1 MNSLLNVVG
10 VAAIITGLISL
21 FGILIGLWFN
31 YRENRTSRYVNII
44 TKQTLE
50 NNIFIRENSEILTV
64 LTRPEIIND
73 ARTRH
78 DIEYKIKLMRAE
90 VNIEAQFKYAL
101 WQEREMI
108 NILRKLV
115 KCSFKYFDA
124 PTEELEAEIRALGEM
139 YYEKM
144 TIYDYADW
152 LYIKNQAQ
160 SRAYNKNYENFDEIY
175 AKELNNNFREEDI
188 PTPW

>member
-1 MNSLLNVVG
+1 MSSLLNIAGVV
-10 VAAIITGLISL
+10 TGLISL
-21 FGILIGLWFN
+21 IGVIIGLWYN

-44 TKQTLE
+44 TKQTLL
-50 NNIFIRENSEILTV
+50 NNMFVRENSEILTV

-73 ARTRH
+73 ARGRH
-78 DIEYKIKLMRAE
+78 DTEYKVKLMRAE

-115 KCSFKYFDA
+115 KYSFEYFDA
-124 PTEELEAEIRALGEM
+124 PTEELEAEIRILGEM

-152 LYIKNQAQ
+152 LYIKSQAR
-160 SRAYNKNYENFDEIY
+160 SKAYNKKFANFNEIY
-175 AKELNNNFREEDI
+175 ANELKNNFREENI

>member
-1 MNSLLNVVG
+1 MDNLLNIAG

-21 FGILIGLWFN
+21 IGILVGLWFN
-31 YRENRTSRYVNII
+31 YRENRTNRYVDII
-44 TKQTLE
+44 TKQTLS
-50 NNIFIRENSEILTV
+50 NNMFVRENSEILTV
-64 LTRPEIIND
+64 LTRPEIIDD

-78 DIEYKIKLMRAE
+78 DTEYKVKLMRAE

-115 KCSFKYFDA
+115 KYSFEYFDA
-124 PTEELEAEIRALGEM
+124 PTEELEAEIRILGEM

-152 LYIKNQAQ
+152 LYIKSQAR
-160 SRAYNKNYENFDEIY
+160 SKAYNKKFANFDEIY
-175 AKELNNNFREEDI
+175 ANELNNNFRKEDI